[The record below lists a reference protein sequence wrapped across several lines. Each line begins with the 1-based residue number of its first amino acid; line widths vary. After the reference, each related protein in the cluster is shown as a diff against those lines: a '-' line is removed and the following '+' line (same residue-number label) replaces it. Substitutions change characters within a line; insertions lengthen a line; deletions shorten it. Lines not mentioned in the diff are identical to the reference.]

1 MSNEYKDWLLDTAQD
16 YLLNEVYM
24 IERIEWTTSFNDGY
38 LMICEHADH
47 SKGAYFVWNDEDC
60 GWSYKFIEV

>member
-1 MSNEYKDWLLDTAQD
+1 MSNEYKDWCWDTAQD

-24 IERIEWTTSFNDGY
+24 IEEVEYMTEYGCGY
-38 LMICEHADH
+38 LIIGRHVDG
-47 SKGAYFVWNDEDC
+47 SRGAYFVWLDETY